1 LLTSSMRIGTQ
12 LSHAYWYAAA
22 AFTCVLARSHVYW
35 YAVLHFFR
43 LAECDSES
51 LVNYFLGHL
60 RDSVPSARRDWLPP
74 DTLQAEL
81 SRDVDV
87 EMDLS
92 VSFSIN

>member
-1 LLTSSMRIGTQ
+1 MRVGTQ
-12 LSHAYWYAAA
+12 P
-22 AFTCVLARSHVYW
+22 CVLVRNSPF
-35 YAVLHFFR
+35 FFR

-74 DTLQAEL
+74 DPLQAEL

-87 EMDLS
+87 VMDLS
-92 VSFSIN
+92 V

>member
-1 LLTSSMRIGTQ
+1 MFCL
-12 LSHAYWYAAA
+12 
-22 AFTCVLARSHVYW
+22 VLPF
-35 YAVLHFFR
+35 LR

-74 DTLQAEL
+74 DPLQAEL

-87 EMDLS
+87 VMDLS
-92 VSFSIN
+92 V